1 MTNFYHVHNEFNLY
15 CLDEADVQP
24 DPYQLFDL
32 WLAEAVSS
40 GEPEPT
46 AMTLTTVSSN
56 GQPSARIV
64 LLKSVGDDGFTFFTN
79 YHSRKAREIAGNDS
93 VSLVFFWPLTQ
104 RQVRIEGKAVMTEA
118 SESDAYFLSRPE
130 GSRISAVA
138 SPQSEM
144 IASRRDL
151 EQRYFDAAGDPA
163 TLTRRPQFWGGYRVI
178 PSAVEFWQGRENRL
192 HDRILFTLSV
202 EGSWQISRLA
212 P

>member
-1 MTNFYHVHNEFNLY
+1 MTNLYHIHNEFKLY
-15 CLDEADVQP
+15 CLDEAEVQP
-24 DPYQLFDL
+24 DPYRLFDM

-46 AMTLTTVSSN
+46 AMTVATVSPD

-64 LLKSVGDDGFTFFTN
+64 LLKSVGEEGFTFFTN
-79 YHSRKAREIAGNDS
+79 YQSRKGNEIAVNAG
-93 VSLVFFWPLTQ
+93 VSLVFFWPLSQ
-104 RQVRIEGKAVMTEA
+104 RQVRIEGKAVMTEV

-138 SPQSEM
+138 SPQSEV
-144 IASRRDL
+144 IGSRRDL

-163 TLTRRPQFWGGYRVI
+163 SLTLRPPYWGGYRVI
-178 PSAVEFWQGRENRL
+178 PFAIEFWQGRENRL
-192 HDRILFTLSV
+192 HDRILFSLSD
-202 EGSWQISRLA
+202 EGDWRINRLA